1 MTTKWMVIL
10 AAILFITACSGDKK
24 AQLEKMKADYEKLG
38 NEIKSLENEL
48 KMAGGLTDTVGLSKI
63 PFIEVKKQ
71 TFSHYIEVQG
81 RVDGEEN
88 VIATSQMLG
97 VVTKVY
103 VKEGDKVQKGQL
115 LAELDNGMVTQTLN
129 QLKSQLVFLTDLYN
143 RQKALWDQKIGS
155 EVQYLSA
162 KNNKESLENQIKTLN
177 EQVDMYKIVSPITG
191 TIEEAPLKVGQ
202 SMAPGM
208 IAFRVINF
216 NRVKIISDVSEAN
229 ATKIKQGN
237 EVKITFPDENKSF
250 DAKIDFTS
258 RYISPMNRTFQIES
272 YLKPGEIEYRANM
285 MAMLNILDYRNNE
298 AVVIPVNLIQKD
310 SKSLFVWVA
319 EKKDKG
325 YVALKK
331 VITQGLSY
339 NGLTEILSGLN
350 EGDIILTSN
359 LFDLEENQK
368 IEL

>member
-10 AAILFITACSGDKK
+10 AAIIFFTACSSDKK
-24 AQLEKMKADYEKLG
+24 AKLDKMKAEYEKLG
-38 NEIKSLENEL
+38 NDIKSLENEI
-48 KMAGGLTDTVGLSKI
+48 KSTGGNTDSVGGTKLPYLEI
-63 PFIEVKKQ
+63 KKT

-97 VVTKVY
+97 VVTKVN
-103 VKEGDKVQKGQL
+103 VKEGDKVLKGQV

-129 QLKSQLVFLTDLYN
+129 QMNSQLVFLTDLYN

-162 KNNKESLENQIKTLN
+162 KNNKESMENQIKTLK
-177 EQVDMYKIVSPITG
+177 EQVDMYKIVSPISG
-191 TIEEAPLKVGQ
+191 TIEEAPVKVGQ
-202 SMAPGM
+202 SMAPGLV
-208 IAFRVINF
+208 AFRVINF
-216 NRVKIISDVSEAN
+216 SRVKIVSDVSEVN

-237 EVKITFPDENKSF
+237 EVKITFPDDNKTF

-272 YLKPGEIEYRANM
+272 YVKPGEIEYRANM
-285 MAMLNILDYRNNE
+285 MAMLNILDYRNIE
-298 AVVIPVNLIQKD
+298 AYVIPANLIQKD

-319 EKKDKG
+319 VKKDKG
-325 YVALKK
+325 YIALKK
-331 VITQGLSY
+331 EITQGRSY
-339 NGLTEILSGLN
+339 NGLTEILTGLS
-350 EGDIILTSN
+350 EGDILLTSN

-368 IEL
+368 VEL